1 MMNMIEMNLPLIWL
15 FLIGFFLLYYAVMDG
30 ADLGIGIISLFS
42 RNEEERL
49 LLMESIGTLW
59 HSNQTWLV
67 ILGGMLFG
75 AFPVFYALLLS
86 SLYIP
91 MVAMLGGLIF
101 RGVAF
106 EFRTHARHQKLWS
119 LSFGFGSLLT
129 TAAQGFALG
138 GLLSGLEVENG
149 RFAGSLWG
157 WLNPLSLL
165 VTLGVLFGYL
175 MLGANFLSWKT
186 EGPIQQR
193 CFRWSKAAS
202 VVTLFI
208 SVGVYVWTTARYP
221 FMARKWA
228 RVPDLFTTGF
238 FPLLAGAAF
247 IMYFRSLWSH
257 RGFGTLLYNFAIV
270 LFSFTGLSV
279 GLYPYMIPNVIA
291 SPVSVIEAAASPQ
304 TLWTMLV
311 VMLFLLPVILGYTL
325 YSYLV
330 FRGKVQDGY
339 NTLDA
344 HGSGPGGTLP
354 TRGRSKQQQ

>member
-1 MMNMIEMNLPLIWL
+1 MMPTIEMNLPLIWL

-30 ADLGIGIISLFS
+30 ADLGVGMISLFS
-42 RNEEERL
+42 KDEEERL
-49 LLMESIGTLW
+49 LLMQSIGTLW

-86 SLYIP
+86 SLYVP

-129 TAAQGFALG
+129 TVAQGFALG
-138 GLLSGLEVENG
+138 GLLGGLEVEYG

-157 WLNPLSLL
+157 WLNPFSLL
-165 VTLGVLFGYL
+165 VALGVLFGYL
-175 MLGANFLSWKT
+175 MLGANFLSWKA
-186 EGPIQQR
+186 EGVVQQR
-193 CFRWSKAAS
+193 SFRWSKAAS
-202 VVTLFI
+202 VVTLVI

-221 FMARKWA
+221 FMARKWMS
-228 RVPDLFTTGF
+228 VPDLFFISF
-238 FPLLAGAAF
+238 FPLLAGVAF
-247 IMYFRSLWSH
+247 MMYFRSLWNR
-257 RGFGTLLYNFAIV
+257 RGFGTLMYNFAIV

-291 SPVSVIEAAASPQ
+291 SPVTVREAAASSQ

-330 FRGKVQDGY
+330 FRGKVQKGE
-339 NTLDA
+339 
-344 HGSGPGGTLP
+344 
-354 TRGRSKQQQ
+354 

>member
-1 MMNMIEMNLPLIWL
+1 MMTTIEMHLPLIWL

-30 ADLGIGIISLFS
+30 ADLGIGIMSLFS
-42 RNEEERL
+42 EDEEERL
-49 LLMESIGTLW
+49 LLMESIGTMW

-86 SLYIP
+86 SLYVP

-106 EFRTHARHQKLWS
+106 EFRTHARHRKLWS
-119 LSFGFGSLLT
+119 LSFGLGSLLT
-129 TAAQGFALG
+129 TVAQGFALG
-138 GLLSGLEVENG
+138 GLLSGLQVETG
-149 RFAGSLWG
+149 RVAGSLFG

-165 VTLGVLFGYL
+165 VALGVLFGYL

-186 EGPIQQR
+186 EGVVQQR
-193 CFRWSKAAS
+193 SFRWSRAAS

-208 SVGVYVWTTARYP
+208 SIGVYVWTTARYP
-221 FMARKWA
+221 FMARKWVS
-228 RVPDLFTTGF
+228 VPDLFFIGF
-238 FPLLAGAAF
+238 FPLLAGVAF
-247 IMYFRSLWSH
+247 MMYFRSLWNR
-257 RGFGTLLYNFAIV
+257 RGFGTLMYNFAIV

-291 SPVSVIEAAASPQ
+291 SPVTVREAAASSQ

-330 FRGKVQDGY
+330 FRGKVKEGDQ
-339 NTLDA
+339 A
-344 HGSGPGGTLP
+344 F
-354 TRGRSKQQQ
+354 

>member
-1 MMNMIEMNLPLIWL
+1 MTTIEMHLPLIWL

-30 ADLGIGIISLFS
+30 ADLGIGIMSLFS
-42 RNEEERL
+42 EDEEERL
-49 LLMESIGTLW
+49 LLMESIGTMW

-86 SLYIP
+86 SLYVP

-106 EFRTHARHQKLWS
+106 EFRTHARHRKLWS
-119 LSFGFGSLLT
+119 LSFGLGSLLT
-129 TAAQGFALG
+129 TVAQGFALG
-138 GLLSGLEVENG
+138 GLLSGLQVETG
-149 RFAGSLWG
+149 RVAGSLFG
-157 WLNPLSLL
+157 WLNPFSLL
-165 VTLGVLFGYL
+165 VALGVLFGYL

-186 EGPIQQR
+186 EGVVQQR
-193 CFRWSKAAS
+193 SFRWSRAAS

-208 SVGVYVWTTARYP
+208 SIGVYVWTTARYP
-221 FMARKWA
+221 FMARKWVS
-228 RVPDLFTTGF
+228 VPDLFFIGF
-238 FPLLAGAAF
+238 FPLLAGVAF
-247 IMYFRSLWSH
+247 MMYFRSLWNR
-257 RGFGTLLYNFAIV
+257 RGFGTLMYNFAIV

-291 SPVSVIEAAASPQ
+291 SPVTVREAAASSQ

-330 FRGKVQDGY
+330 FRGKVKEGDQ
-339 NTLDA
+339 A
-344 HGSGPGGTLP
+344 F
-354 TRGRSKQQQ
+354 

>member
-1 MMNMIEMNLPLIWL
+1 MMSMIEMNLPLIWL

-30 ADLGIGIISLFS
+30 ADLGIGMISLFS
-42 RNEEERL
+42 KDEEERL

-59 HSNQTWLV
+59 HSNQTWLA

-106 EFRTHARHQKLWS
+106 EFRTHARHRNLWS
-119 LSFGFGSLLT
+119 LSFALGSLLAT
-129 TAAQGFALG
+129 LAQGFALG
-138 GLLSGLEVENG
+138 GLLSGLDVVNG

-157 WLNPLSLL
+157 WFNPFSL
-165 VTLGVLFGYL
+165 VVALGVLFGYL
-175 MLGANFLSWKT
+175 MLGANYLSWKT
-186 EGPIQQR
+186 EGPLQQW
-193 CFRWSKAAS
+193 CFHWSKAAS
-202 VVTLFI
+202 VITLII
-208 SVGVYVWTTARYP
+208 SIGVYLWTTSRYP
-221 FMARKWA
+221 SMARKWVS
-228 RVPDLFTTGF
+228 VPDLFTTGF

-247 IMYFRSLWSH
+247 VLYFRSLWG
-257 RGFGTLLYNFAIV
+257 RRAFATLLYNFAIV

-291 SPVSVIEAAASPQ
+291 SPVTVIDAAASTQ
-304 TLWTMLV
+304 TLWFMLV
-311 VMLFLLPVILGYTL
+311 VMLFLLPLILGYTL

-330 FRGKVQDGY
+330 FRGKVENGY
-339 NTLDA
+339 GTLDA
-344 HGSGPGGTLP
+344 PRDRDALQ
-354 TRGRSKQQQ
+354 GRSDR

>member
-1 MMNMIEMNLPLIWL
+1 MMSMIEMNLPLIWL

-42 RNEEERL
+42 KDEQERL
-49 LLMESIGTLW
+49 VLMESIGTLW
-59 HSNQTWLV
+59 HSNQTWLA

-86 SLYIP
+86 SLYVP

-106 EFRTHARHQKLWS
+106 EFRAHARHQKLWS
-119 LSFGFGSLLT
+119 LSFGFGSLLAT
-129 TAAQGFALG
+129 VAQGFALG
-138 GLLSGLEVENG
+138 GLLSGLEVG
-149 RFAGSLWG
+149 KGGFAESLWG
-157 WLNPLSLL
+157 WMNPLSLL
-165 VTLGVLFGYL
+165 VALGVLFGYL
-175 MLGANFLSWKT
+175 MLGANFLSFKT
-186 EGPIQQR
+186 EGRLQQR
-193 CFRWSKAAS
+193 CFRWSKTVS
-202 VVTLFI
+202 VITLFI
-208 SVGVYVWTTARYP
+208 SIGVYLWTTARYP
-221 FMARKWA
+221 FMARKWE
-228 RVPDLFTTGF
+228 RFPDLFTTGF

-247 IMYFRSLWSH
+247 IMYFRSLRKR

-279 GLYPYMIPNVIA
+279 GLYPNMIPNVIA
-291 SPVSVIEAAASPQ
+291 SPVTVIEAAASPQ

-325 YSYLV
+325 YSYRV
-330 FRGKVQDGY
+330 FRGKVRNGY

-344 HGSGPGGTLP
+344 PGSE
-354 TRGRSKQQQ
+354 R

>member
-1 MMNMIEMNLPLIWL
+1 MMTTIEMHLPLIWL

-30 ADLGIGIISLFS
+30 ADLGIGIMSLFS
-42 RNEEERL
+42 EDEEERL
-49 LLMESIGTLW
+49 LLMESIGTMW

-86 SLYIP
+86 SLYVP

-106 EFRTHARHQKLWS
+106 EFRTHARHRKLWS
-119 LSFGFGSLLT
+119 LSFGLGSLLT
-129 TAAQGFALG
+129 TVAQGFALG
-138 GLLSGLEVENG
+138 GLLSGLQVETG
-149 RFAGSLWG
+149 RVAGSLFG
-157 WLNPLSLL
+157 WLNPFSLL
-165 VTLGVLFGYL
+165 VALGVLFGYL

-186 EGPIQQR
+186 EGVVQQR
-193 CFRWSKAAS
+193 SFRWSRAAS

-208 SVGVYVWTTARYP
+208 SIGVYVWTTARYP
-221 FMARKWA
+221 FMARKWVS
-228 RVPDLFTTGF
+228 VPDLFFIGF
-238 FPLLAGAAF
+238 FPLLAGVAF
-247 IMYFRSLWSH
+247 MMYFRSLWNR
-257 RGFGTLLYNFAIV
+257 RGFGTLMYNFAIV

-291 SPVSVIEAAASPQ
+291 SPVTVREAAASSQ

-330 FRGKVQDGY
+330 FRGKVKEGDQ
-339 NTLDA
+339 A
-344 HGSGPGGTLP
+344 F
-354 TRGRSKQQQ
+354 

>member
-1 MMNMIEMNLPLIWL
+1 MISMIEMNLPLIWL

-42 RNEEERL
+42 RDEDERL

-106 EFRTHARHQKLWS
+106 EFRSHARHQKLWS
-119 LSFGFGSLLT
+119 LSFGLGSLLT
-129 TAAQGFALG
+129 TVAQGFALG
-138 GLLSGLEVENG
+138 GLLSGLEVEAG
-149 RFAGSLWG
+149 RVAESLWG

-165 VTLGVLFGYL
+165 VALGVLFGYL
-175 MLGANFLSWKT
+175 MLGANFLSLKT
-186 EGPIQQR
+186 GGPLQER
-193 CFRWSKAAS
+193 CFRWSRVAS

-208 SVGVYVWTTARYP
+208 SVGVYLWTTAKYP
-221 FMARKWA
+221 FMARKWE
-228 RVPDLFTTGF
+228 RVPDLFATGL

-247 IMYFRSLWSH
+247 IMYFRSLWKR

-270 LFSFTGLSV
+270 LFSFAGLSV

-291 SPVSVIEAAASPQ
+291 SPVTVIEAAASTQ
-304 TLWTMLV
+304 TLWAMLV

-325 YSYLV
+325 YSYRV
-330 FRGKVQDGY
+330 FRGKVGNGY

-344 HGSGPGGTLP
+344 PGSEG
-354 TRGRSKQQQ
+354 